1 MSTAFVLVERAQ
13 AERTDV
19 TRPVIARRHR
29 CVLNGRRTNEAD
41 LPVVRI
47 IGRGSDLFRRE
58 RRNLRRRL
66 CF

>member
-1 MSTAFVLVERAQ
+1 MSAAFVLVKRAQ

-19 TRPVIARRHR
+19 TRSVIARRHR

-41 LPVVRI
+41 LSIVGI
-47 IGRGSDLFRRE
+47 IGSGSDLFRRD
-58 RRNLRRRL
+58 RGNLRRRL

>member
-1 MSTAFVLVERAQ
+1 MSAAFVLVERAQ

-19 TRPVIARRHR
+19 TGSVIARRHR
-29 CVLNGRRTNEAD
+29 RVLNGRRTNEAD
-41 LPVVRI
+41 LSIVGV
-47 IGRGSDLFRRE
+47 IGSDSDLFRRE